1 VTVTPSPATPP
12 GLPVPPLGLPPLPP
26 APAGRPAA
34 TGAHAGRW
42 AWAEVDLDA
51 VAHNVRLLRER
62 VAPAVVWAVVK
73 ADGYGHGAVPVAL
86 AAMHGGAEGLCVALA
101 SEGVLLR
108 TAGISAPIL
117 VLSQQPVDEIPGLV
131 AGRLIPTLYDRAAVD
146 AVADAARA
154 AGAAGYPVHVK
165 VDTGMHRVGCRPEDL
180 LDVLGAVAAQAPALR
195 LAGVWT
201 HHACA
206 DDPAHP
212 ANDLQRRRFAAV
224 LEELDRRGLRPPL
237 VHAANSATGLAT
249 PEARHDM
256 VRAGITIY
264 GMEPGPGVAHLCD
277 GLRPA
282 LGLRA
287 RVSAVRRVAAGE
299 GVSYGWRSVLAA
311 DTTVATV
318 PIGYADGVT
327 RRYGLVG
334 GSVLVGGRRR
344 AVLGVVTMD
353 QLMVDVGDDHV
364 AVGDEVVLIGRQG
377 GEEIRAEEW
386 AERLGTIPYEVT
398 CGLSARVPRRHTG
411 GA

>member
-1 VTVTPSPATPP
+1 VV
-12 GLPVPPLGLPPLPP
+12 
-26 APAGRPAA
+26 
-34 TGAHAGRW
+34 
-42 AWAEVDLDA
+42 
-51 VAHNVRLLRER
+51 HNVRQLRDR
-62 VAPAVVWAVVK
+62 FAPAVVWAVVK

-86 AAMHGGAEGLCVALA
+86 AAVHGGAEGLCVALA
-101 SEGVLLR
+101 TEGVLLR
-108 TAGISAPIL
+108 AAGISTPIL
-117 VLSQQPVDEIPGLV
+117 VLSQQPVDQIPALV
-131 AGRLIPTLYDRAAVD
+131 AGRLIPTVCDRAGVD
-146 AVADAARA
+146 AVADAVRA

-165 VDTGMHRVGCRPEDL
+165 VDTGMHRVGCQPEDL

-195 LAGVWT
+195 LAGLWT

-237 VHAANSATGLAT
+237 VHAANSATGLAA

-256 VRAGITIY
+256 VRAGITVY
-264 GMEPGPGVAHLCD
+264 GMEPGPGVAHLCR
-277 GLRPA
+277 GLQPA

-287 RVSAVRRVAAGE
+287 RVSAVRRVRAGE
-299 GVSYGWRSVLAA
+299 GVSYGWRSVMAA

-327 RRYGLVG
+327 RRYGLAG
-334 GSVLVGGRRR
+334 GTVLIGGRRR

-353 QLMVDVGDDHV
+353 QVMVDVGDDLV

-386 AERLGTIPYEVT
+386 AARLDTIPYEIT
-398 CGLSARVPRRHTG
+398 CGLSARVPRRYSG